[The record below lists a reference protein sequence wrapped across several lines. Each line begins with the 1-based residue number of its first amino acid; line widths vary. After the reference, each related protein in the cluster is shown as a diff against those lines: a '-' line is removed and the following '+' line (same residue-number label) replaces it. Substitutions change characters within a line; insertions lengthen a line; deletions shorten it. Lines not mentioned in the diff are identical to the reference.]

1 MYYSFTMT
9 NDALIRT
16 TESYCIVLAKKDLL
30 VAELT
35 RLARRAKRLGA
46 PEITWSFGE
55 IVTRE
60 VRVRRQDV
68 TDEEAAIL
76 PGAMTHQTRA
86 VPFIQMTL
94 TGAVPRIA
102 GWTFAATLQ
111 HVDGVNIM
119 RNVPG
124 LGRDVPETYR
134 TVGARCDHCQLARD
148 RRDTYLVVNGDTWKQ
163 VGSSCL
169 ADFTG
174 GHGDPHA
181 IAAYAELLASAAQLC
196 GGAEGDEEGGYGFGG
211 GRHVFAL
218 IAYLECVAAEIR
230 ERGWVPKSRVDNPA
244 NSTAMMAED
253 RLCPA
258 KGSKRRDRSVTD
270 ADKKIAEVA
279 MEWAIQLGDG
289 KTRLNDYLWN
299 VHAVAKSGIVEG
311 RTFGIAASIIAAY
324 TKAEAAK
331 NASPSQHVGD
341 IGERRSFALTLVRH
355 FSFETMFGLM
365 TRFIFHDDD
374 GNVFTWKTAAGD
386 SDLTEGER
394 YTVRGTMKDHSE
406 YKGVPQNVL
415 SRCETA
421 PHDPVAFERARSAEF
436 RKALTKK
443 AKSGAL
449 SEAEQAQ
456 LDALR
461 RPTRPKTPRT
471 TVQEEMAR

>member
-1 MYYSFTMT
+1 MS
-9 NDALIRT
+9 DALTRA

-55 IVTRE
+55 VVTRE
-60 VRVRRQDV
+60 VRVRLQDV
-68 TDEEAAIL
+68 TDEAAAIL
-76 PGAMTHQTRA
+76 PGAMTHQTRT
-86 VPFIQMTL
+86 VPFVQMTL

-124 LGRDVPETYR
+124 LSREVPETYR
-134 TVGARCDHCQLARD
+134 TVGARCDHCHLARD
-148 RRDTYLVVNGDTWKQ
+148 RRDTYLVVGGDTWKQ

-174 GHGDPHA
+174 GHSDPHA
-181 IAAYAELLASAAQLC
+181 VAAYAELLASAAHLC

-211 GRHVFAL
+211 GGPRVFAL

-230 ERGWVPKSRVDNPA
+230 ERGWTPKSRVDNPA
-244 NSTAMMAED
+244 KSTAMMAED

-258 KGSKRRDRSVTD
+258 KGSKPRDRSVTD
-270 ADKKIAEVA
+270 ADKKMAEVA
-279 MEWAIQLGDG
+279 MEWAIQLSDG
-289 KTRLNDYLWN
+289 NARLNDYLWN
-299 VHAVAKSGIVEG
+299 VHAVAKSGIVDR

-331 NASPSQHVGD
+331 NASPSQHVGEV
-341 IGERRSFALTLVRH
+341 GERRSFALALVRH
-355 FSFETMFGLM
+355 FSFETAFGMM

-374 GNVFTWKTAAGD
+374 GNVFTWKTRAGD
-386 SDLTEGER
+386 ADLTEGER
-394 YTVRGTMKDHSE
+394 YTVRGTMKDHNE
-406 YKGVPQNVL
+406 YNGVPQNVL

-421 PHDPVAFERARSAEF
+421 PFDPVAFERDRSAEV

-443 AKSGAL
+443 AKSGPL
-449 SEAEQAQ
+449 SEAEQTQ
-456 LDALR
+456 LAALKR
-461 RPTRPKTPRT
+461 VPRKKAAST
-471 TVQEEMAR
+471 TAHEEMVR